1 MRIDDL
7 YKKELSDLKTKTPNG
22 LWEKLNSRMDT
33 CMPQTDIPSSNF
45 VQSVFNAVKSA
56 SITTKTIF
64 AIGTVALA
72 GTAAY
77 MALDK
82 EEPLPAT
89 IDTSKQTIQR
99 RTPDMAVKNDMIDKD
114 TITVEVQKAE
124 KVTLKSGN
132 VKETLPYPN
141 ETLSSCSQPMVE
153 TFEPK
158 TDTVS
163 KNAKMETKEEPIQ
176 KPVNEI
182 IATQER
188 TDNMNTVSQNAE
200 IRVFEPDIKIPN
212 FISPN
217 GDGLNDYFKIKN
229 IEEYPDNELII
240 FDSKGRTVYS
250 TKSYS
255 NQWDGHDVP
264 DGAYFYIL
272 SVKQGEK
279 QRVYKGNIT
288 VLR

>member
-1 MRIDDL
+1 
-7 YKKELSDLKTKTPNG
+7 
-22 LWEKLNSRMDT
+22 
-33 CMPQTDIPSSNF
+33 
-45 VQSVFNAVKSA
+45 
-56 SITTKTIF
+56 
-64 AIGTVALA
+64 
-72 GTAAY
+72 
-77 MALDK
+77 
-82 EEPLPAT
+82 
-89 IDTSKQTIQR
+89 
-99 RTPDMAVKNDMIDKD
+99 
-114 TITVEVQKAE
+114 
-124 KVTLKSGN
+124 
-132 VKETLPYPN
+132 
-141 ETLSSCSQPMVE
+141 MVE

-163 KNAKMETKEEPIQ
+163 KNAKVETKEEPIQ

-182 IATQER
+182 IAVQER